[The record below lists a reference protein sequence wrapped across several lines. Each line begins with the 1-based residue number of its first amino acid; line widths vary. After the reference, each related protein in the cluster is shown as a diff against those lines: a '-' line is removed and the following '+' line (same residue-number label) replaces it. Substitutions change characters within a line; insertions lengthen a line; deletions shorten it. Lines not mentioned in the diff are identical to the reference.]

1 MLLLLLLLLLL
12 LICISSQFFENQPNE
27 ICSHLSEKASKGMFH
42 KPKKL
47 QNHSNKGKG
56 KEKKKERGEAKEEK
70 KKKPNGFTL
79 SFYNSYFED
88 PFGDSVIKNL
98 ARYIRIRLPQY
109 EV

>member
-1 MLLLLLLLLLL
+1 
-12 LICISSQFFENQPNE
+12 
-27 ICSHLSEKASKGMFH
+27 MFH

-88 PFGDSVIKNL
+88 PFGDRVIKNL
-98 ARYIRIRLPQY
+98 ARYICIRLPQY
-109 EV
+109 EVKSCHKFSPSGNTFIIIIIIIIIINLLQIFF